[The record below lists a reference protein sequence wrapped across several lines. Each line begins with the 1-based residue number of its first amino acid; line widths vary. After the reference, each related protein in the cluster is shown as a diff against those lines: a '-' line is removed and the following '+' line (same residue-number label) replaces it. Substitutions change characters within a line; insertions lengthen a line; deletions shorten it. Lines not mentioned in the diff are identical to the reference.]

1 MLNKDGAKN
10 VVVELTSVK
19 QKSGSVIFKVVVLEG
34 VADIGGFT
42 ESSLFIDWIAA
53 GHNQVPGSL

>member
-1 MLNKDGAKN
+1 MA
-10 VVVELTSVK
+10 VELTSVK